1 VIPILVVAAAVAQ
14 AAAPPP
20 ACDRSPLV
28 VRHADV
34 WTPAGIQ
41 KDRDV
46 VVRDGRVVEIGPAAT
61 RDPAGVRTLDA
72 AGHTLLPGL
81 VDAHLH
87 FVVPGGLPPGSAPGR
102 EAAVAGRQL
111 LQAGVTAGRLH
122 LASIESAADLK
133 ARGANDCEA
142 VPRLQAG
149 GPGFS
154 GAAQRDYPNFW
165 GVTSAADAAAKV
177 ARVADAGLDWIA
189 LHDAE
194 RFEPAVLDAIV
205 SAARGRGL
213 RLMGAGT
220 SAAQIE
226 AVLRAQPD
234 TLDYFLRDEPAAY
247 PAPLLIA
254 IRRHPTVIL
263 APTFGIQHRVAR
275 YAAQP
280 AQLDDPANYP
290 FLEPAERVFVTEA
303 ARGALAKEAAGRD
316 VPGFQRKAAQLR
328 ALGLPLAIASD
339 VGSPLHFQAGG
350 IWWELEGWRALG
362 FSHREAL
369 TAATEG
375 AARVLGAADAGRLA
389 AGSRADFV
397 LYRGGVENGPF
408 DAGRVIAVAKG
419 GVLFVRGGTWTGP

>member
-1 VIPILVVAAAVAQ
+1 
-14 AAAPPP
+14 
-20 ACDRSPLV
+20 
-28 VRHADV
+28 
-34 WTPAGIQ
+34 
-41 KDRDV
+41 
-46 VVRDGRVVEIGPAAT
+46 
-61 RDPAGVRTLDA
+61 
-72 AGHTLLPGL
+72 
-81 VDAHLH
+81 
-87 FVVPGGLPPGSAPGR
+87 
-102 EAAVAGRQL
+102 
-111 LQAGVTAGRLH
+111 
-122 LASIESAADLK
+122 
-133 ARGANDCEA
+133 
-142 VPRLQAG
+142 
-149 GPGFS
+149 
-154 GAAQRDYPNFW
+154 
-165 GVTSAADAAAKV
+165 
-177 ARVADAGLDWIA
+177 
-189 LHDAE
+189 
-194 RFEPAVLDAIV
+194 V

>member
-1 VIPILVVAAAVAQ
+1 VIPILAAAVAVAQ
-14 AAAPPP
+14 AAAPPS
-20 ACDRSPLV
+20 CDRSPLV
-28 VRHADV
+28 VRHANV
-34 WTPAGIQ
+34 WTPSGVL

-46 VVRDGRVVEIGPAAT
+46 LVRDGRVSEI
-61 RDPAGVRTLDA
+61 RPAGA
-72 AGHTLLPGL
+72 AAPEGARPIDGTGHTLLPGL

-87 FVVPGGLPPGSAPGR
+87 FVVPGGLPSGTAPGR
-102 EAAVAGRQL
+102 EEAVTARQL
-111 LQAGVTAGRLH
+111 LEAGVTAGRLH
-122 LASIESAADLK
+122 LASLESAAGLK

-154 GAAQRDYPNFW
+154 GAAQSDYPNFW

-194 RFEPAVLDAIV
+194 RFDPALLDAIV
-205 SAARGRGL
+205 SAARARGL

-220 SAAQIE
+220 NVAQIE
-226 AVLRAQPD
+226 AVLRAEPD
-234 TLDYFLRDEPAAY
+234 TLDYFLRDAPAEY
-247 PAPLLIA
+247 PAPLLAA
-254 IRRHPTVIL
+254 IRRHPRLIL

-275 YAAQP
+275 FAARP
-280 AQLDDPANYP
+280 SQLDDPANYA
-290 FLEPAERVFVTEA
+290 FLAPAERAFVTEA

-316 VPGFQRKAAQLR
+316 VPGFAQKAAQLR

-350 IWWELEGWRALG
+350 IWWELEGWRTLG

-369 TAATEG
+369 TAATES

-389 AGSRADFV
+389 AGSRGDFV
-397 LYRGGVENGPF
+397 LYRGDVEEGPF
-408 DAGRVIAVAKG
+408 DARRVIAVAKG
-419 GVLFVRGGTWTGP
+419 GVLFVDGGTWTGR

>member
-1 VIPILVVAAAVAQ
+1 VIAILATAVAVAQ

-20 ACDRSPLV
+20 ACDRTPLV
-28 VRHADV
+28 VRHANV
-34 WTPAGIQ
+34 WTPAGIL

-46 VVRDGRVVEIGPAAT
+46 VVRDGRVVEIAAASG
-61 RDPAGVRTLDA
+61 RDPEGVRTLDA

-87 FVVPGGLPPGSAPGR
+87 FVVPGGLPPGSPAGR
-102 EAAVAGRQL
+102 EAAVTGRQL
-111 LQAGVTAGRLH
+111 LQAGVTSGRLH
-122 LASIESAADLK
+122 LASVESAVDLK

-177 ARVADAGLDWIA
+177 GRVADAGLDWIA

-194 RFEPAVLDAIV
+194 RFEPAVLDALA

-220 SAAQIE
+220 GAAQIE
-226 AVLRAQPD
+226 AVLRANPD
-234 TLDYFLRDEPAAY
+234 TLDYFLRDAPAEY
-247 PAPLLIA
+247 PAPLLAA
-254 IRRHPTVIL
+254 IRRHPRLIL

-280 AQLDDPANYP
+280 AGLDDPANYA
-290 FLEPAERVFVTEA
+290 FLEPAERLFVTEA

-328 ALGLPLAIASD
+328 ELGLPLAIASD

-350 IWWELEGWRALG
+350 IWSELEGWRALG

-375 AARVLGAADAGRLA
+375 AARVLDAADAGRLGT
-389 AGSRADFV
+389 GSRADFV
-397 LYRGGVENGPF
+397 LYRGDVENGPF
-408 DAGRVIAVAKG
+408 DAGRVLAVAKG
-419 GVLFVRGGTWTGP
+419 GVLFVRGGTWSGP